1 MSEIDDI
8 LCLHDQVSK
17 GKEKFALATVIST
30 DGPSYRSP
38 GARSL
43 ITENGIFRGG
53 LSAGCLEGDIA
64 CRLDGSVKPFIV
76 EYDLST
82 EDDIRGFPFG
92 CGGTVEI
99 FVEPLPNVS
108 ALNAVQW
115 LSELHEP
122 AVLFTAVKIQEL
134 VTIQDNSA
142 LIVGARF
149 GITAS
154 GVSEFQGGLSFSDV
168 EQLCF
173 AMFDCKKNKVEDVQ
187 LNNQLVRIFAE
198 YYEPAID
205 ICLFGDGEDARFLE
219 SFATNV
225 GMNVRRFSR
234 QQIRSSTSLLAEIP
248 SLQSAFTI
256 VMTHDLNLDAK
267 VLGQVAT
274 AMPPYVG
281 VMGPRART
289 ERICTGLGLEC
300 QQLLEHPNLYS
311 PVGLD
316 MTAETPGE
324 IALSILAEIQIVA
337 RSRKPGHLRDSV
349 GAIHE
354 RGQSPV
360 ANLLLNA
367 KCGAEDCMDTES
379 KEPRMDIESTE
390 TPVVV

>member
-8 LCLHDQVSK
+8 LFLHDQVSK

-30 DGPSYRSP
+30 SGPSYRSP

-43 ITENGIFRGG
+43 IVEDGTFRGG
-53 LSAGCLEGDIA
+53 LSAGCLEADIA
-64 CRLDGSVKPFIV
+64 CRLDGGIKPFLV

-82 EDDIRGFPFG
+82 EDDVRGFPFG

-99 FVEPLPNVS
+99 FVEPLPNDS
-108 ALNAVQW
+108 ALNAVRW
-115 LSELHEP
+115 LAELQEP
-122 AVLFTAVKIQEL
+122 AVMITVIEIQEP
-134 VTIQDNSA
+134 VTIHDTFA
-142 LIVGARF
+142 LTAGARF

-154 GVSEFQGGLSFSDV
+154 GVREFQGGLSFSHV
-168 EQLCF
+168 ERLCL
-173 AMFDCKKNKVEDVQ
+173 ALFDSKKNKVTDVR
-187 LNNQLVRIFAE
+187 LTNQHVRIFAE
-198 YYEPAID
+198 YYEPAIN

-234 QQIRSSTSLLAEIP
+234 QQVRSSLSLLAEIP
-248 SLQSAFTI
+248 SLQSAYTI

-267 VLGQVAT
+267 VLGQVAA
-274 AMPPYVG
+274 AMPPYLG

-289 ERICTGLGLEC
+289 ERICRGLDLDF
-300 QQLLEHPNLYS
+300 QQLLDHPNLYS

-337 RSRKPGHLRDSV
+337 RNRKPGHLRDSL

-354 RGQSPV
+354 RGQSPI
-360 ANLLLNA
+360 ANPLSNA
-367 KCGAEDCMDTES
+367 NCGDGMDTES
-379 KEPRMDIESTE
+379 KE